1 MSLEKLGITLPEEE
15 LKKVLTNKEL
25 AVEQLETIVGWMRDK
40 TAGPNS
46 YLNHY
51 ADMIEWQIRRLKNFI
66 DC

>member
-1 MSLEKLGITLPEEE
+1 MSLEKLGITLSEED
-15 LKKVLTNKEL
+15 LKEVKTNKEL

-51 ADMIEWQIRRLKNFI
+51 ADMIEMQIKRLK
-66 DC
+66 

>member
-1 MSLEKLGITLPEEE
+1 MSILEKVGITLPVED
-15 LKKVLTNKEL
+15 LKKVLTNREL

-51 ADMIEWQIRRLKNFI
+51 ADMIEMQIKRLK
-66 DC
+66 

>member
-1 MSLEKLGITLPEEE
+1 MSLEKLGITLPVED
-15 LKKVLTNKEL
+15 LKKVKTNRDL

-51 ADMIEWQIRRLKNFI
+51 GDLIESQIRWLK
-66 DC
+66 

>member
-15 LKKVLTNKEL
+15 LKKVKTNRDL

-46 YLNHY
+46 YLEYY
-51 ADMIEWQIRRLKNFI
+51 ADMIELQIRWLK
-66 DC
+66 

>member
-15 LKKVLTNKEL
+15 LKRVKTNRDL

-46 YLNHY
+46 YLEHY
-51 ADMIEWQIRRLKNFI
+51 GDMIELQIRWLK
-66 DC
+66 